1 MARLDGKVAVVVG
14 CATGIGARTARMIAA
29 EGARVVLG
37 DVLAEGAER
46 AASDI
51 RAAGGSAAATRVDI
65 SSDADVAA
73 LFELAES
80 TYGGCDVLANIA
92 ADTRIYMEDAK
103 TDAAQVSMAVWDR
116 TLDVNLKGFVRTI
129 RHAIPQ
135 MLRKGGGAIVN
146 ISSIG
151 SLQPDTWAGAYSASK
166 AAVNALT
173 MHIASAYGKRG
184 IRCNAIAPRSNPHAG
199 KPAGNR
205 VCRHV
210 ASLRETHAD
219 SAPGDTRRHCS
230 RAYFSGVQRR
240 RVREWADSAGG
251 RRCVYPYTVV
261 GGSVLR
267 YRGSIA
273 QGFHGRPRIDRFG
286 PRSEC

>member
-1 MARLDGKVAVVVG
+1 MARLDGKTAVVVG

-29 EGARVVLG
+29 AGARVVLG

-51 RAAGGSAAATRVDI
+51 RAAGGSAVATRVDI
-65 SSDADVAA
+65 SSDDDVAS
-73 LFELAES
+73 LFELAEK
-80 TYGGCDVLANIA
+80 TYGGADVLANIA
-92 ADTRIYMEDAK
+92 ADTRIYVEDAR

-135 MLRKGGGAIVN
+135 MLRKGSGAIVN

-173 MHIASAYGKRG
+173 MHIASAYGRRG
-184 IRCNAIAPRSNPHAG
+184 IRCNAIAPGAIRTPENQQATESAAIWRAFAKYTPTPRLGLPEDIAHALIFL
-199 KPAGNR
+199 
-205 VCRHV
+205 
-210 ASLRETHAD
+210 ASDEAEFVNGQILQVDGGVFAHTPWSAD
-219 SAPGDTRRHCS
+219 A
-230 RAYFSGVQRR
+230 A
-240 RVREWADSAGG
+240 
-251 RRCVYPYTVV
+251 
-261 GGSVLR
+261 
-267 YRGSIA
+267 
-273 QGFHGRPRIDRFG
+273 FG
-286 PRSEC
+286 AVDQLITNFTDIRK